1 VRISHKASGIVG
13 FLSLLGCLVVGPR
26 GARADD
32 PAVDQS
38 PREVV
43 GYDRQADVIY
53 GRKSGL
59 AMTMDVFIPRKG
71 RNGAAV
77 VLVVSGGY
85 FSNHDAITPNLFR
98 ALLNRGYVVFA
109 VVHGSQPQFTVP
121 EIVSD
126 VYRAIRFIRHHA
138 ADYAIDPNRIGA
150 TGASAGGHLSLMLGA
165 AGADPRPNA
174 NDPVDR
180 QPSKVNAVACFFPPT
195 DFLNYGGPGRELIHV
210 RDFEPMF
217 RPAFEFRE
225 IDRTTNLWVTVSD
238 DDRLRAI
245 SRAISPINFVTADD
259 APTLIYHGE
268 ADKLVPVQQSEA
280 MIARLKAAGV
290 DAKLVIKPK
299 VGHGWITM
307 PRDMEDFAD
316 WFDAHLPK
324 KVAINNPDSHAVQSL
339 SKEASR

>member
-1 VRISHKASGIVG
+1 MLIWKRSLGIGGLVGLLLWGANGGSGSV
-13 FLSLLGCLVVGPR
+13 
-26 GARADD
+26 AADD
-32 PAVDQS
+32 PPTAKPV
-38 PREVV
+38 EVV
-43 GYDRQADVIY
+43 GYDRAADVIY

-59 AMTMDVFIPRKG
+59 AMTMDVFTPRKG
-71 RNGAAV
+71 LNGAAV

-85 FSNHDAITPNLFR
+85 FSNRDAISPNLFR

-121 EIVSD
+121 EIVND
-126 VYRAIRFIRHHA
+126 VNRAIRFIRHHA

-165 AGADPRPNA
+165 AGMDPRPDA

-180 QPSKVNAVACFFPPT
+180 EPSKVNAVACFFPPT

-210 RDFEPMF
+210 KDFEPLF

-225 IDRTTNLWVTVSD
+225 IDRATNLWVTVSD
-238 DDRLRAI
+238 DDRLRTI
-245 SRAISPINFVTADD
+245 SRQISPIHFVTADD

-280 MIARLKAAGV
+280 MVAKLKEVGV
-290 DAKLVIKPK
+290 DAKLVVKPK
-299 VGHGWITM
+299 AGHGWLTM

-324 KVAINNPDSHAVQSL
+324 KGS
-339 SKEASR
+339 